1 MYDENDHM
9 EMKGVFIFSV
19 LKFDENGDV
28 NLLQPTTLQHVFSR
42 NRITL
47 LYGIN
52 HNINKMKKTNVNC
65 RFTQLNFDEAN
76 CEVQR

>member
-9 EMKGVFIFSV
+9 EMKGALIFSV

-28 NLLQPTTLQHVFSR
+28 NLLQPTTLQYVFSR

-47 LYGIN
+47 LYSIIAPNLLFAGCSLPWRCPTPATDI
-52 HNINKMKKTNVNC
+52 K
-65 RFTQLNFDEAN
+65 
-76 CEVQR
+76 